1 MFIFKLVNFRIVKPQ
16 LVGKTVRIKVNFS
29 NRQIAGKTI

>member
-16 LVGKTVRIKVNFS
+16 LVGKTNTIRIKVNFR
-29 NRQIAGKTI
+29 N